1 MNVIFRCDNA
11 DCDTTASE
19 PFALRIKSEAW
30 MDAQN
35 IATIFCPNCRSTLV
49 PRTDDTNDD
58 NRPEA
63 A

>member
-1 MNVIFRCDNA
+1 MNVIFKCNNS
-11 DCDTTASE
+11 DCDGTSSQ

-35 IATIFCPNCRSTLV
+35 IATVFCPNCKSTLS
-49 PRTDDTNDD
+49 PQTEDTDEPG
-58 NRPEA
+58 RPEA

>member
-11 DCDTTASE
+11 DCDGPASE
-19 PFALRIKSEAW
+19 PFSLRIKSEAW

-35 IATIFCPNCRSTLV
+35 IATVFCPNCKSTLS
-49 PRTDDTNDD
+49 PQSEDTNDND
-58 NRPEA
+58 HPEA

>member
-1 MNVIFRCDNA
+1 MDIIFRCDNTE
-11 DCDTTASE
+11 CGKTASE

-35 IATIFCPNCRSTLV
+35 IATVFCPNCKSTLC
-49 PRTDDTNDD
+49 PQTEDTNGTDH
-58 NRPEA
+58 PGA

>member
-11 DCDTTASE
+11 NCDAAASK
-19 PFALRIKSEAW
+19 PFAFKIKSEAW

-35 IATIFCPNCRSTLV
+35 IATVFCPNCKSTLV
-49 PRTDDTNDD
+49 PETEETVDKGQ
-58 NRPEA
+58 PEA